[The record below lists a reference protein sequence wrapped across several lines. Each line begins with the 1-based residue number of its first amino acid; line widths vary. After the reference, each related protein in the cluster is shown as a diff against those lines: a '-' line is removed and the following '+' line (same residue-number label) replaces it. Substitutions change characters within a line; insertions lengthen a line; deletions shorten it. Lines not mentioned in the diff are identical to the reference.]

1 MNKKLLAVAVA
12 AALAPAFASA
22 QTNVTMFGVVDT
34 GLTWAKSGNQK
45 VSGMDQNALASN
57 RFGVRGSEDL
67 GGGLRANFH
76 LESNISANGGGTGT
90 QNGAT
95 GTAVDFSTRLGYL
108 GLAGGFGEVRMGRQY
123 SPAFIVQTSYDLFGT
138 NGVASALNIMSG
150 VRTGSGAAAAAV
162 GGNAATAGLGQS
174 SQVRVSNGIQWLS
187 PNWSGFTANLMMNF
201 GERQNAT
208 GAERQTG
215 LALKYAA
222 PIWSISLGYNNQKD
236 NAVAAGVGGAGA
248 TERIRQWNLAGHVD
262 IGAFKILLGHQN
274 LRNSGNTLNVAGA
287 PSMRAKDWWV
297 GGQYAAGAHTVKLQY
312 NRRNATS
319 TLLAGS
325 AGDASQWGIGYIY
338 ALSKRTEA
346 YAHYARIGNKGAAV
360 GGSAYTVA
368 TTNLTTAY
376 GGNAGQTSSG
386 FQFGVAHKF

>member
-22 QTNVTMFGVVDT
+22 QTNVTMFGVIDT
-34 GLTWAKSGNQK
+34 GLTWAKAGNQK

-76 LESNISANGGGTGT
+76 LESGMSANGAASGA
-90 QNGAT
+90 QNAAT
-95 GTAVDFSTRLGYL
+95 GTAIDFSTRLAYL

-123 SPAFIVQTSYDLFGT
+123 TSAFVIQTGYDLFGT
-138 NGVASALNIMSG
+138 NGVASALNIMSA
-150 VRTGSGAAAAAV
+150 VRTSAGGAAVPA
-162 GGNAATAGLGQS
+162 GNAATAGLGAT
-174 SQVRVSNGIQWLS
+174 SQVRTANAIQWLS
-187 PNWSGFTANLMMNF
+187 PNWSGFTATAMMNF

-208 GAERQTG
+208 GAERQMG
-215 LALKYAA
+215 GSLKYAA
-222 PIWSISLGYNNQKD
+222 KVWSIALGYNNQKD
-236 NAVAAGVGGAGA
+236 NGVAAGVGGPGS
-248 TERIRQWNLAGHVD
+248 TERIRQWILAGDVNF
-262 IGAFKILLGHQN
+262 GAFKVLLGHQN

-287 PSMRAKDWWV
+287 PSMRAKDWWI
-297 GGQYAAGAHTVKLQY
+297 GGQYSAGAHTVKLQY

-346 YAHYARIGNKGAAV
+346 YAHYARIGNKGGA
-360 GGSAYTVA
+360 GGSAYQVA
-368 TTNLTTAY
+368 TTNLTLGY
-376 GGNAGQTSSG
+376 GGTGGQNSSG